1 MGRRTPR
8 GGGASTSGLVLCEE
22 DSMPKDG
29 CFHYKR
35 GTLTDPLKRAENDFD
50 EDHPKV
56 RRTMDPDVAM
66 MRNDALVEKLR
77 EEDENRRKPISRDVE
92 DMRRL
97 RQKLKSFDA
106 AERKEREE
114 RRARLTRKKNR
125 ISGFVDARVGSAS
138 GVPRPPRDSIPVRAV
153 DGFIFGQLALA
164 VYAFRKTR
172 APFVASLAA
181 LAFAGTARAFF
192 TENWRIVVLSGIFG
206 AFFGAF
212 VLSMPILEKVVD
224 ESVSKDLD
232 DDGEDEHDG
241 EDEETGGNKG
251 RERVASYRK
260 NFVERNGVFVGKY
273 RVPGMF
279 FG

>member
-1 MGRRTPR
+1 MGKTPR
-8 GGGASTSGLVLCEE
+8 GASFSHSGLVLCEE
-22 DSMPKDG
+22 DSITDG

-35 GTLTDPLKRAENDFD
+35 GTLTDPLKRENDM
-50 EDHPKV
+50 
-56 RRTMDPDVAM
+56 RTMDPDVL
-66 MRNDALVEKLR
+66 MRNEELVEKLR
-77 EEDENRRKPISRDVE
+77 EEDANRRKPISRDVE
-92 DMRRL
+92 DMRSL
-97 RQKLKSFDA
+97 RQKLKSFDE

-114 RRARLTRKKNR
+114 RRVRLKRKNNR
-125 ISGFVDARVGSAS
+125 ISGVDARVGSVS
-138 GVPRPPRDSIPVRAV
+138 GVPRPRYSIPFRAV

-192 TENWRIVVLSGIFG
+192 TENWRIVLLSGIFG
-206 AFFGAF
+206 AFFGVF
-212 VLSMPILEKVVD
+212 VLSMPIVEKVVD

-232 DDGEDEHDG
+232 DDDGEDEEDV
-241 EDEETGGNKG
+241 EDEETGGKG

-273 RVPGMF
+273 RVSWMF
-279 FG
+279 G

>member
-1 MGRRTPR
+1 MGRTP
-8 GGGASTSGLVLCEE
+8 GGASSGLVLCDK
-22 DSMPKDG
+22 DSSPDG

-114 RRARLTRKKNR
+114 RRARLTRKNNR
-125 ISGFVDARVGSAS
+125 ISGVGARVGSAS
-138 GVPRPPRDSIPVRAV
+138 GVPRPRDSIPLRAV

-181 LAFAGTARAFF
+181 LAFAGTARGFF
-192 TENWRIVVLSGIFG
+192 TENWRIVLLSGIFG
-206 AFFGAF
+206 AFFGVF
-212 VLSMPILEKVVD
+212 VLSMPIVEEVVD

-232 DDGEDEHDG
+232 DDGEDEEDV
-241 EDEETGGNKG
+241 EDEETGGKG

-273 RVPGMF
+273 RVSWMF
-279 FG
+279 G

>member
-1 MGRRTPR
+1 MGRTP
-8 GGGASTSGLVLCEE
+8 GGASSGLVLCDK
-22 DSMPKDG
+22 DSSPDG

-35 GTLTDPLKRAENDFD
+35 GTLTDPLKRENDA
-50 EDHPKV
+50 
-56 RRTMDPDVAM
+56 RTMDPDVLI
-66 MRNDALVEKLR
+66 RNEALVEKLR
-77 EEDENRRKPISRDVE
+77 EEDANRRKPISRDVE
-92 DMRRL
+92 DMRSL
-97 RQKLKSFDA
+97 RQKLKSFDE

-114 RRARLTRKKNR
+114 RRARLTRKNNR
-125 ISGFVDARVGSAS
+125 ISGVGARVGSAS

-192 TENWRIVVLSGIFG
+192 TENWRIVLLSGIFG
-206 AFFGAF
+206 AFFGVF
-212 VLSMPILEKVVD
+212 VLSMPIVEKVVD

-232 DDGEDEHDG
+232 DDG

-273 RVPGMF
+273 RVSWMF
-279 FG
+279 G